1 MPRGTTFPFPDVL
14 RYMGVT
20 DGYGTERYSSGGFRR
35 YPYGG
40 HWGGTVGVTPRRASP
55 AGLPPWAQAFLGL
68 GLARPTH
75 RIPSTKKGRRAGCN
89 TRPRPKKAL
98 GSPVAPLTSTHHD
111 KKRRK
116 TGTYSPS
123 ATP

>member
-40 HWGGTVGVTPRRASP
+40 HWGGTVGVTPRRSAP
-55 AGLPPWAQAFLGL
+55 AGLPPWVQAFLGL

-75 RIPSTKKGRRAGCN
+75 RIPSTKKRALRAARN
-89 TRPRPKKAL
+89 ARLKPKKVL
-98 GSPVAPLTSTHHD
+98 APPWL
-111 KKRRK
+111 
-116 TGTYSPS
+116 P
-123 ATP
+123 